1 MTVFKGTVRWYKQ
14 SYKDSKSVSGR
25 FSVGNKLT
33 NEIEFPEKEDLI
45 AEYDSEKQ
53 ELIIR
58 KM

>member
-25 FSVGNKLT
+25 FSIGNKLT

>member
-1 MTVFKGTVRWYKQ
+1 MTVFKGTIRWYKQ

-25 FSVGNKLT
+25 FSVGDKLT

-45 AEYDSEKQ
+45 AIYDSEKK